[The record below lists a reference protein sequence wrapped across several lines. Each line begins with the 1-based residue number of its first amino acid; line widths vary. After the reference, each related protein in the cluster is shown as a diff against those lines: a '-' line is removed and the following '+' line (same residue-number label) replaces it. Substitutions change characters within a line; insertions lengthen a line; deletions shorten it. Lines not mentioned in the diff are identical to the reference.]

1 VINHVTY
8 HISRDALA
16 YALLDKFMNLLG
28 FEEVE
33 PNDKFEH
40 GYQVRWFRERVKEP
54 SSIEIALGG
63 PGQQAP
69 PLIHFVADGASCDV
83 NLGLGHFCVTGM
95 GEEAYQRAVRSDYCV
110 RESGSGRAWM
120 MYNTV
125 RAEIRP

>member
-28 FEEVE
+28 F
-33 PNDKFEH
+33 
-40 GYQVRWFRERVKEP
+40 QVRWFRERVKEP